1 MNVALCNSNH
11 STHFRVEQLE
21 TKDKTG
27 NTTKLH
33 AQVKAKQMECSKT
46 SVN

>member
-33 AQVKAKQMECSKT
+33 AQVKAKQMECSNT